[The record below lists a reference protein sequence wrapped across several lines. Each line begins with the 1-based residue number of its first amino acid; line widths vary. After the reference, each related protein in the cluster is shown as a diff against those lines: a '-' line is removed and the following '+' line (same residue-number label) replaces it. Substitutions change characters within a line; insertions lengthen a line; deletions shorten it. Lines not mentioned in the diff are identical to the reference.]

1 MDKKLNCKT
10 IEMRDQNKT
19 KLLDDQVTKE
29 KMT

>member
-10 IEMRDQNKT
+10 IEMRDQNKI